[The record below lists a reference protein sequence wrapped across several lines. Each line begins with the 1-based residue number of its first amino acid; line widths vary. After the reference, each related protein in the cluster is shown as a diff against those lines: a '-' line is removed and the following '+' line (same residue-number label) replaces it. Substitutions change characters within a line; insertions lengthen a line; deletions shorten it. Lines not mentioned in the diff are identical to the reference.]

1 MPEPASLRPAV
12 FLDRDGTISEE
23 VGYLNHLSRFRM
35 FEFAG
40 EAIRRLNAAGWPVFV
55 VTNQS
60 GVARG
65 LFPESLIGEVHE
77 EMNRQ
82 LAAAGARLDGIYYCP
97 HHPEDGCECR
107 KPKPGLLER
116 AAREQHL
123 DLRRSVVVGDR
134 YLDVDLARRA
144 GARSVLVKTGYGRG
158 ELEEDSAKWPAQ
170 PDYVA
175 EDLAQAVDWIL
186 RHSE

>member
-1 MPEPASLRPAV
+1 MPEPAALRPAV

-65 LFPESLIGEVHE
+65 LFAESLIGEVHA

-82 LAAAGARLDGIYYCP
+82 LAAAGAKLDGIYYCP
-97 HHPEDGCECR
+97 HRPEDGCECR
-107 KPKPGLLER
+107 KPKAGLLER
-116 AAREQHL
+116 AAPAPAACWSRRATAAASWKRTPPSG
-123 DLRRSVVVGDR
+123 RRSPITSR
-134 YLDVDLARRA
+134 
-144 GARSVLVKTGYGRG
+144 KT
-158 ELEEDSAKWPAQ
+158 
-170 PDYVA
+170 
-175 EDLAQAVDWIL
+175 
-186 RHSE
+186 